1 MIHFTMFL
9 SNWCHVLGSAAAP
22 NVVSMFHSFTY
33 QLTTLA
39 QSQIAISVN
48 SLRAIN
54 LPLQAGVGGFA

>member
-1 MIHFTMFL
+1 MIHFTMLL
-9 SNWCHVLGSAAAP
+9 SNRCHVLGSPAAP

-39 QSQIAISVN
+39 KNQFAISVT

-54 LPLQAGVGGFA
+54 LPLQAGVGGFV